1 MSKINEALV
10 MMAEQKETFEV
21 NGKKFQVIEVKDAE
35 QQPDYS
41 HLVGKF
47 VRCVDTECEEAF
59 TNGKWYECVG
69 NPNNTKA
76 FISNLGTRD
85 GFSWDKTNR
94 NSKVFDLS
102 NPSDTNPDEKKVWE
116 KANEKMWDYGF
127 VNIGV
132 KLKSEEKSHEEL
144 VSHLHKEWKHI
155 RAYLFLS
162 KFADLCNEG
171 RVVDWVDEETNKY
184 VVNAVDKRL
193 QVQHFDVDVHHI
205 AFLDEEARDY
215 SLKVH
220 EQIWKDYW
228 GIE

>member
-1 MSKINEALV
+1 MNKINETLV

-47 VRCVDTECEEAF
+47 VRCVERSGVSYSVE
-59 TNGKWYECVG
+59 KWYLVNKLDTDG
-69 NPNNTKA
+69 MPMFTD
-76 FISNLGTRD
+76 NLGEKSSFTHE
-85 GFSWDKTNR
+85 GTTIH
-94 NSKVFDLS
+94 FDLS

-116 KANEKMWDYGF
+116 KANEKMWRIDSMASFDLSYATKEF
-127 VNIGV
+127 KEQVQ
-132 KLKSEEKSHEEL
+132 
-144 VSHLHKEWKHI
+144 KEWKHI

-171 RVVDWVDEETNKY
+171 RVVDWTDYKNSKY
-184 VVNAVDKRL
+184 VVGYDTESLYCTNYNTLKR
-193 QVQHFDVDVHHI
+193 HI
-205 AFLDEEARDY
+205 AFLDIEARDY

-228 GIE
+228 GIEP